1 MENLISSGIKESDI
15 GIITPYSLQVK
26 VLKQVMDKLCENN
39 ISIGTVEEY
48 QGQERLIILLSA
60 VRTCTE
66 NAKLDIK
73 RRLGFICCP
82 KRLNVAVSRAR

>member
-1 MENLISSGIKESDI
+1 MNLISSGIKESDI

-26 VLKQVMDKLCENN
+26 VLKRVFDEQCENG
-39 ISIGTVEEY
+39 ISIGTVEEF

-60 VRTCTE
+60 VRTCRE
-66 NAKLDIK
+66 NANLDLK
-73 RRLGFICCP
+73 RNLGFICCP